1 MSERTTTTKKKE
13 GIKMMTYEELN
24 AIYNELNEMDKDAYY
39 MVVEQIKH
47 EDAENNIRRSRNITE
62 SLSKVN
68 TLLEFAYK
76 KADLEDDKA
85 TLYLIEEEVKKEHK
99 KAKRFY
105 ERIQQRNDEITEEL
119 RKMLTGK

>member
-1 MSERTTTTKKKE
+1 
-13 GIKMMTYEELN
+13 MMTYEELN

-105 ERIQQRNDEITEEL
+105 ERIQQRHDEITEEL

>member
-1 MSERTTTTKKKE
+1 
-13 GIKMMTYEELN
+13 MTYEELN
-24 AIYNELNEMDKDAYY
+24 AIYNELHQMDEDAYY
-39 MVVEQIKH
+39 LVVEQMKT

-68 TLLEFAYK
+68 TLLEFTYK

-85 TLYLIEEEVKKEHK
+85 TLYLIEEEVKKEYK

-105 ERIQQRNDEITEEL
+105 ERIQQSHDEITEEL

>member
-1 MSERTTTTKKKE
+1 
-13 GIKMMTYEELN
+13 MMTYEELN
-24 AIYNELNEMDKDAYY
+24 AIYNELHQMDEDAYY
-39 MVVEQIKH
+39 LVVEQMKT

-68 TLLEFAYK
+68 TLLEFTYK

-85 TLYLIEEEVKKEHK
+85 TLYLIEEEVKKEYK

-105 ERIQQRNDEITEEL
+105 ERIQQSHDEITEEL